1 MSDIKHPAQLLFTAD
16 HPLTKFLD
24 MEFEAADGNSLIVH
38 VSGPA
43 SFADADG
50 EHVHTGFN
58 TLFLDTVMGCCA
70 IGELKKPQPI
80 ATTKLTCNHL
90 GRAKIGEPIRC
101 KAVWDG
107 ENNSIA
113 YVRGEVFAGEPSR
126 MISHAVGTFMIG
138 TATKPLDVKKSSGE
152 KA

>member
-1 MSDIKHPAQLLFTAD
+1 MSEIKHPAQLLFTAD

-24 MEFEAADGNSLIVH
+24 MEFEAAEGHSLTVH

-43 SFADADG
+43 SFADRDG

-58 TLFLDTVMGCCA
+58 TLILDTVMGCCA

-90 GRAKIGEPIRC
+90 SQAKIGEKMHC

-113 YVRGEVFAGEPSR
+113 YVRGEVFAGEPPR
-126 MISHAVGTFMIG
+126 MIAHAVGTFMIG
-138 TATKPLDVKKSSGE
+138 TATKPLAVKKTSGG